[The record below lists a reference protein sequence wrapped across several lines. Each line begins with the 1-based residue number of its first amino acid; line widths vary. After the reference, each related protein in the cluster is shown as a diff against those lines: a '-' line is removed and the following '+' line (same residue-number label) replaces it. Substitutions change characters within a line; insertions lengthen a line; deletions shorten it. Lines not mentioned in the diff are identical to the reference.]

1 MPAPFFS
8 AFDAISTPN
17 GTWIKPGGQV
27 VAYVRST
34 GVQNGDLPE
43 VANNLVSTI
52 AAGVARCRAGM
63 NDIVMVLPGHAESIS
78 AGLFTAVS
86 GAQVIGVPNPYAAN
100 APTITLS
107 ATTSTIALSAAN
119 MTISGLC
126 IQSTV
131 AAITGAVV
139 VTAAGVTF
147 ANNCVRLTGALG
159 ANSAIQV
166 TGAAAFHMLDNEVVV
181 DSTATIVSVTGAAS
195 TNLLI
200 ARNLLRQ
207 AQGTSGGVGIT
218 IANTTGISG
227 TVADNYIGTATN
239 LGAGAIGTLITYS
252 GTNPV
257 GTLFCFGNLG
267 SDNSG
272 SATLNAGITV
282 PDANGDA

>member
-8 AFDAISTPN
+8 AFDSISTPN

-52 AAGVARCRAGM
+52 AAGVARCRSGL

-86 GAQVIGVPNPYAAN
+86 GAQIIGVANPYAAN
-100 APTITLS
+100 APTVTLS
-107 ATTSTIALSAAN
+107 TTASTIALSAAN

-131 AAITGAVV
+131 AAITGAIV

-147 ANNCVRLTGALG
+147 ANNCVRLTGAAG
-159 ANSAIQV
+159 ANSTIQV
-166 TGAAAFHMLDNEVVV
+166 TSAAGFHMFDNEIVV
-181 DSTATIVSVTGAAS
+181 DSTAAIIAVTGATS
-195 TNLLI
+195 TNLVI
-200 ARNLLRQ
+200 ARNMIRQ
-207 AQGTSGGVGIT
+207 SQGTGGGNAVSF
-218 IANTTGISG
+218 ANTAGISG
-227 TVADNYIGTATN
+227 MAANNYFKTATD
-239 LGAGAIGTLITYS
+239 GTLA
-252 GTNPV
+252 N
-257 GTLFCFGNLG
+257 LFCG
-267 SDNSG
+267 STPGANVVATIGLFENYVSDG
-272 SATLNAGITV
+272 SATGLSGVISPAQ
-282 PDANGDA
+282 AS